1 MKLDGRTGEKGKERA
16 GGRARAP
23 ESTPTPIFVSPRVM
37 AVIAVVGIVVLAY
50 VLYAAPS
57 ILIVALGGTVLAI
70 ILSFPVRALSSFM
83 PRGLA
88 ILITLL
94 GLLGLAAL
102 ALGFL
107 VPLLVRQL
115 RTFILVTPAIANSAS
130 VFLRELL
137 NPLVERDLLPVE
149 PEEIMA
155 GLVQDLF
162 TRAREIIE
170 GILGGLLG
178 FISGAFTFG
187 VVLFGMLFVAVY
199 LLVDVR
205 KVKAAYLKAAPA
217 RYRRDARELWDA
229 FGVSLSRY
237 LGGLVFVVLVQGV
250 LAGLAL
256 WALGVPYAIL
266 LGAWVSLTAIVPYL
280 GPFLGAIPA
289 IVVALTFGS
298 TNFESHTTTAIL
310 TVVAYVLIQ
319 QFEGNFL
326 TPRVQGQALHVHPI
340 IVLLAVIGGAQLAGL
355 AGVIFAVPTLAVL
368 RVFFDF
374 FRTRIRTQPE
384 PRHGASSLV
393 RGRSSPPP

>member
-1 MKLDGRTGEKGKERA
+1 MKLGGRTGEKTSERA
-16 GGRARAP
+16 GVRMRRP
-23 ESTPTPIFVSPRVM
+23 ERPPTPIFVSPRVM
-37 AVIAVVGIVVLAY
+37 AVIVGVGLVALAY

-57 ILIVALGGTVLAI
+57 ILVVALGGTALAI
-70 ILSFPVRALSSFM
+70 VLSFPVRALSNFM

-88 ILITLL
+88 ILVTLV
-94 GLLGLAAL
+94 GLIGLAAL

-115 RTFILVTPAIANSAS
+115 RTFILVTPAIANNAS
-130 VFLRELL
+130 VFLRDLL

-155 GLVQDLF
+155 GVVQDLF
-162 TRAREIIE
+162 ARTREIIE

-205 KVKAAYLKAAPA
+205 KVKAAYLKAAPK

-229 FGVSLSRY
+229 FGFSLSRY
-237 LGGLVFVVLVQGV
+237 LGGLVFVVIVQGI

-256 WALGVPYAIL
+256 WVLGVPYAIL

-280 GPFLGAIPA
+280 GPFIGAIPA
-289 IVVALTFGS
+289 VVVALTFGS
-298 TNFESHTTTAIL
+298 STFESHTTTAIL
-310 TVVAYVLIQ
+310 TIVAYVLIQ

-374 FRTRIRTQPE
+374 FRARLRTSPDLGAP
-384 PRHGASSLV
+384 PRS
-393 RGRSSPPP
+393 